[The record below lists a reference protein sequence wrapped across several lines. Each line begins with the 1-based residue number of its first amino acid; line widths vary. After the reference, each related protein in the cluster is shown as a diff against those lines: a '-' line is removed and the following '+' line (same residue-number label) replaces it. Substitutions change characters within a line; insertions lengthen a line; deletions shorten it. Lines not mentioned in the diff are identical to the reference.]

1 VEDNFNVLFARLAKS
16 KFRSSFKL
24 KPADIEYV
32 NKKGL
37 QTIEQHTRDFVLKR
51 LAPAEP
57 KNDGKQTP
65 MRGHPVF
72 IAQHATATCC
82 RSCLA
87 KWHKIAPHE
96 SLNKTE
102 IDYIVLVLIVWIKNQ
117 IDICRPIV

>member
-1 VEDNFNVLFARLAKS
+1 VEDNFNVFFARLAKS

-24 KPADIEYV
+24 KPADIEYI

-37 QTIEQHTRDFVLKR
+37 QAIEQHTRDFVLKR

-57 KNDGKQTP
+57 KNDGRQTP

-87 KWHKIAPHE
+87 KWHKIASHK

-117 IDICRPIV
+117 IDICRPAA